1 MLWVMLMDAVVVGW
15 GGSVYRH
22 SPRAH
27 QLASSPAYSCPPSPT
42 LERRSPK
49 PTRTSHS
56 PEAPPVANAVTAHSS
71 PPPRGQ
77 PPGRQR
83 RRARK
88 SVDGRPECGAEE
100 AS

>member
-1 MLWVMLMDAVVVGW
+1 MLWVLLMDAVVVGW

-27 QLASSPAYSCPPSPT
+27 QLASASPYSCPASPT

-56 PEAPPVANAVTAHSS
+56 PEAPPVANAVATRPS
-71 PPPRGQ
+71 PPPREQ

-88 SVDGRPECGAEE
+88 SVDARPETGAEE